1 MCGIFLGKVAPQCH
15 NSSIVG
21 VERLWRSLL
30 QSSYVSESYTVES
43 MAQLGSKHQIVSAVV
58 DVWADHKSSTPLA
71 KRKFYD
77 PGWWFFGHLLFACSG
92 LVAEGI

>member
-1 MCGIFLGKVAPQCH
+1 
-15 NSSIVG
+15 
-21 VERLWRSLL
+21 
-30 QSSYVSESYTVES
+30 